1 MNASRDCAQATR
13 AMIDRVHRGNSGAE
27 NLRRADVTRGFIA
40 ADVLL
45 TRLQCEAIS
54 WAAFGIVRN
63 PDQTSGHVTLVLV
76 TGGKV
81 GRMRP
86 TVSEGHAQTLRVAHR
101 DIGAEFS
108 RWFQERQCKKIRSDN
123 DQRASIVRLPNEFA
137 VIIDRAVRGGIL
149 DKSAKNSVLEFEA
162 REIADDEFDTE
173 RFRAG
178 AHDCNSLR
186 VTIVCNEENFPARNS
201 GVTK

>member
-13 AMIDRVHRGNSGAE
+13 AMIDRVHRGNNGEE

-63 PDQTSGHVTLVLV
+63 P
-76 TGGKV
+76 
-81 GRMRP
+81 
-86 TVSEGHAQTLRVAHR
+86 ETLRVAHR

-108 RWFQERQCKKIRSDN
+108 RWFQERQCKNIRSDN
-123 DQRASIVRLPNEFA
+123 DQRAGIVRLPNEFA

-162 REIADDEFDTE
+162 REIADDELDTE

-178 AHDCNSLR
+178 AHDCNNLR

-201 GVTK
+201 GVTKPHRLGGGGGFIEH